1 MSNHNGHDP
10 KNPDR
15 SSGTNEEQDQV
26 KVLSPDERDTFKG
39 ITIDAGDS
47 GKRDR
52 DNGNYYEY
60 EYRDPQRRVYIRR
73 FNLNSLI
80 GFLNLLAVGLLVVGL
95 IIFFFP
101 LFLYLGIPLFI
112 IFFLNSLLR
121 RR

>member
-10 KNPDR
+10 KTDDHN
-15 SSGTNEEQDQV
+15 SGIKEEQDSV

-39 ITIDAGDS
+39 ITLDAGDS
-47 GKRDR
+47 GKQGQNEWDS
-52 DNGNYYEY
+52 YEY
-60 EYRDPQRRVYIRR
+60 DYRDPRRRVYVRR

-80 GFLNLLAVGLLVVGL
+80 GFLNFLAVGLLVVGL

-101 LFLYLGIPLFI
+101 LFLYLGIPLLI
-112 IFFLNSLLR
+112 ILVLNSLLR

>member
-1 MSNHNGHDP
+1 MSDHNDYDP
-10 KNPDR
+10 KTRERR
-15 SSGTNEEQDQV
+15 SGKNEEPDQV

-39 ITIDAGDS
+39 VTIDAGDS

-73 FNLNSLI
+73 INLNSLI
-80 GFLNLLAVGLLVVGL
+80 GLLYLSAVGLLIIAL